1 MKRGYE
7 KSSSAG
13 LICKVWTTEIAGERE
28 EGLAGIIGIFSGNS
42 ILNKDVIQ
50 LECLN
55 RFWILITTLE
65 RGNVWEQ

>member
-1 MKRGYE
+1 MKRGYG

-13 LICKVWTTEIAGERE
+13 LICNVWTTEIAGGEE
-28 EGLAGIIGIFSGNS
+28 EGRESLGIFSENS